1 MPRASTTLKIRNNG
15 LSKFIFLADNLDMK
29 KSHNFLFLIVLLPGL
44 LWAQGTDQ
52 TVASIDGFAEASWG
66 MTFESIREKFL
77 SMATNPESK
86 EQIEIINE
94 KKDEKLLIKR
104 NGIFYLYRFYKT
116 PELLREVRPKD
127 NRRESD
133 PSIDG
138 QTEYREAGILFSVG
152 AIFNLVPSEKIKAK
166 LETKYGKPRK
176 ESLGDDKVSGA
187 AIWELVD
194 RRSSPPIGG
203 FAVQWREGYK
213 KNPYTRRID
222 YFSANIR
229 DIIAKDYKDFFSVQ
243 ETKTL
248 RDLIP

>member
-1 MPRASTTLKIRNNG
+1 
-15 LSKFIFLADNLDMK
+15 MK
-29 KSHNFLFLIVLLPGL
+29 KSQNFLFLIVLLPSL
-44 LWAQGTDQ
+44 LWAQNNSEQ
-52 TVASIDGFAEASWG
+52 TVNSIDGFAEASWG

-116 PELLREVRPKD
+116 PELLKEVRPRES
-127 NRRESD
+127 RRESD

-152 AIFNLVPSEKIKAK
+152 ATFNLVPSEKIKAK
-166 LETKYGKPRK
+166 LESKYGKPRK
-176 ESLGDDKVSGA
+176 ESIGDDKVSGA

-229 DIIAKDYKDFFSVQ
+229 EIIGKDYKDFFSVQ

>member
-1 MPRASTTLKIRNNG
+1 MKNFIR
-15 LSKFIFLADNLDMK
+15 S
-29 KSHNFLFLIVLLPGL
+29 LFLVAFLPNLLFAQSEQIVSSL
-44 LWAQGTDQ
+44 
-52 TVASIDGFAEASWG
+52 DGFAEASWG
-66 MTFESIREKFL
+66 MTFESIREKFI

-116 PELLREVRPKD
+116 PDIVRELRPREDK
-127 NRRESD
+127 RETD
-133 PSIDG
+133 PSIVG
-138 QTEYREAGILFSVG
+138 QTEYRESGILFSVG
-152 AIFNLVPSEKIKAK
+152 VTFNLVPSEKIREK
-166 LETKYGKPRK
+166 LEGKYGKPRK
-176 ESLGDDKVSGA
+176 ESIGDDKVSGA

-194 RRSSPPIGG
+194 RRDNPPRGG

-213 KNPYTRRID
+213 KAPYTRRID

-229 DIIAKDYKDFFSVQ
+229 DMIAKDYKDFFSVQ